1 MAHILLIDDDKDFS
15 NFLREEL
22 LAHGYSI
29 EYAESAKSGLDR
41 ASDDTLDVIL
51 LDYRMPGMSGLEVLE
66 VLKEGRIETPVIMMT
81 RQGTSETTIQ
91 ATILGAF
98 DYIEKGLE
106 IEKFVGRLE
115 PIILKALALK
125 LGSEPRVPISADAE
139 VEVGARPQLLGKC
152 EAMLE
157 VYRSI
162 GQVAPTDKPVLI
174 QGETGTGKE
183 LVARAIHNYSRRRDK
198 PFVALNVAALTES
211 LLESELFGHEK
222 GAFTGADTIRK
233 GYFEYANG
241 GTLFLDEIGEMP
253 YGLQA
258 NLLRV
263 VENQEVTRIGGEK
276 NPIKV
281 DVRLI
286 SATHRDLKIAVRDE
300 TFREDLY
307 YRLDVFPIRLPP
319 LRERGSDLRL
329 LGRQFLVSEATKAL
343 KPVPTLHPSVIE
355 AVRAHS
361 WPGNVRELKDRL
373 SRAVLRCRG
382 AMIMPADLGLPD
394 EGAARQTSTGRR
406 DGVEALRE
414 AVAWAWDSGDNELWP
429 ILRDMLEREL
439 LEHALAEL
447 DGNQTQVA
455 ERLGMVRNTVRK
467 RMQAYGLD

>member
-15 NFLREEL
+15 SFLREAF
-22 LAHGYSI
+22 LADGYSV
-29 EYAESAKSGLDR
+29 EYADNANSGLDYVS
-41 ASDDTLDVIL
+41 AETLDLVL
-51 LDYRMPGMSGLEVLE
+51 LDYRMPGMTGLEFLE
-66 VLKEGRIETPVIMMT
+66 VLKEKQIETPVIMMT

-98 DYIEKGLE
+98 DYVEKGLD
-106 IEKFVGRLE
+106 IEEFVERLE
-115 PIILKALALK
+115 PMILKALALK
-125 LGSEPRVPISADAE
+125 FGNEPRVPIADDLD
-139 VEVGARPQLLGKC
+139 VDVGPGPRLLGKC

-222 GAFTGADTIRK
+222 GAFTGAETVRK

-263 VENQEVTRIGGEK
+263 VETQEVTRIGGEK

-286 SATHRDLKIAVRDE
+286 SATHRDLASAIHEKK
-300 TFREDLY
+300 FRADLY
-307 YRLDVFPIRLPP
+307 YRLDVFPIHLPP
-319 LRERGSDLRL
+319 LRNRGSDLRL
-329 LGRQFLVSEATKAL
+329 LGRQFLASEAAKAL
-343 KPVPTLHPSVIE
+343 KPVPALHPSAIE
-355 AVRAHS
+355 AVRAHT

-382 AMIMPADLGLPD
+382 STILPSDLGLPD
-394 EGAARQTSTGRR
+394 DGARR
-406 DGVEALRE
+406 PKAGQGDGADTLCD
-414 AVAWAWDSGDNELWP
+414 AIAWAWDSGENELWP
-429 ILRDMLEREL
+429 LLRDLLEREL
-439 LEHALAEL
+439 LKHALAEL

-455 ERLGMVRNTVRK
+455 QRLGMVRNTVRK
-467 RMQAYGLD
+467 RVQAYGLD

>member
-1 MAHILLIDDDKDFS
+1 MAHLLLIDDDKDFS
-15 NFLREEL
+15 SFLSEAL
-22 LAHGYSI
+22 VAHGYSI
-29 EYAESAKSGLDR
+29 EYASSAKSGLDLVS
-41 ASDDTLDVIL
+41 AATLDLVL
-51 LDYRMPGMSGLEVLE
+51 LDYRMPGMTGLEFLE
-66 VLKEGRIETPVIMMT
+66 VLKAEQIETPVIMMT

-98 DYIEKGLE
+98 DYIEKGLDVE
-106 IEKFVGRLE
+106 EFVERLE
-115 PIILKALALK
+115 PIILKALALRF
-125 LGSEPRVPISADAE
+125 GSEPRVPIAADLDADA
-139 VEVGARPQLLGKC
+139 GPGPRLLGKC
-152 EAMLE
+152 EVMLE

-183 LVARAIHNYSRRRDK
+183 LVARALHNYSRRRDK

-276 NPIKV
+276 NPIKI

-286 SATHRDLKIAVRDE
+286 SATHRDLESAIRDG
-300 TFREDLY
+300 TFRADLY
-307 YRLDVFPIRLPP
+307 YRLNVFPIRLPS

-329 LGRQFLVSEATKAL
+329 LGRHFLASEAANAL
-343 KPVPTLHPSVIE
+343 KPVPALHPSSIE

-382 AMIMPADLGLPD
+382 SKILPADLGLPD
-394 EGAARQTSTGRR
+394 EGGARHSKTGQP
-406 DGVEALRE
+406 DGMEGLCQ
-414 AVAWAWDSGDNELWP
+414 AVAWAWDSGENELWP
-429 ILRDMLEREL
+429 LLRDRLEREL
-439 LEHALAEL
+439 LKHALAEL
-447 DGNQTQVA
+447 GGNQTQVA

>member
-1 MAHILLIDDDKDFS
+1 MTHILLIDDDKDFS

-22 LAHGYSI
+22 LTHGYSI
-29 EYAESAKSGLDR
+29 EYADSAKSGLDR
-41 ASDDTLDVIL
+41 VPNDSLDVVL
-51 LDYRMPGMSGLEVLE
+51 LDYFMPGMTGLEFLK
-66 VLKEGRIETPVIMMT
+66 VLKEERIETPVIMMT
-81 RQGTSETTIQ
+81 RQGTSETTI
-91 ATILGAF
+91 LGAF
-98 DYIEKGLE
+98 DYIEKGLDIGE
-106 IEKFVGRLE
+106 FIGRLE
-115 PIILKALALK
+115 PIILKILALK
-125 LGSEPRVPISADAE
+125 LGSEPRVPISTDIE
-139 VEVGARPQLLGKC
+139 VDVGAGPQLLGKC

-162 GQVAPTDKPVLI
+162 GQVAPTDKGVLI

-183 LVARAIHNYSRRRDK
+183 LVARAIHNYSRRSDK

-222 GAFTGADTIRK
+222 GAFTGADKIRK

-253 YGLQA
+253 YALQA

-286 SATHRDLKIAVRDE
+286 SATHRDLENAIREE
-300 TFREDLY
+300 TFRADLY
-307 YRLDVFPIRLPP
+307 YRLNVFPIHLPP
-319 LRERGSDLRL
+319 LRERGTDLQL
-329 LGRQFLVSEATKAL
+329 LGRHILAVEATKAL
-343 KPVPTLHPSVIE
+343 KPVPTLHPSAIQ
-355 AVRAHS
+355 AARAHA

-382 AMIMPADLGLPD
+382 GKIMPADLGLPN
-394 EGAARQTSTGRR
+394 EGAPLQSSAVRTDS
-406 DGVEALRE
+406 VAALRE
-414 AVAWAWDSGDNELWP
+414 AVAWAWDSGDKELWP
-429 ILRDMLEREL
+429 LLRDMLEREL
-439 LEHALAEL
+439 LQHALAEL
-447 DGNQTQVA
+447 DGNQTHVS